1 MEATKTAAPAAAE
14 QTKKKKKKISPYMVF
29 STVVIVLLAIAF
41 AFPLYWIITGSFKT
55 QVSINATTPEWF
67 PSEWVGTN
75 YAKLFSRQKAPLWEF
90 AVPFS
95 SHFSADG
102 KDVIWWAGPQVPA
115 AIRWLVNT
123 VFMAVASMILTCVTS
138 AMAGYALAKKRFI
151 GRGVLFTLIV
161 CAMALPKQVI
171 LIPLLREMSSLQ
183 LYNTIWAVIFPIV
196 GWPFGVFLMK
206 QFSETIPTEI
216 LEAARVDG
224 AGELRTFITV
234 VFPMIK
240 PGIGALAIFTFVNTW
255 NDYFLQLVMLTSRE
269 SWTLPLAIANLQG
282 EMSTDFGLIMA
293 GAALASIPI
302 IIVFVAFQKYFTQ
315 GIAMGAVK
323 G

>member
-1 MEATKTAAPAAAE
+1 MNSAKSKLSGTSTGYK
-14 QTKKKKKKISPYMVF
+14 VF
-29 STVVIVLLAIAF
+29 TIVILVLLAIF
-41 AFPLYWIITGSFKT
+41 FIFPLYWIITGSFKDAAT
-55 QVSINATTPEWF
+55 INAPNPQWF
-67 PSEWVGTN
+67 PLNPTLEN
-75 YAKLFSRQKAPLWEF
+75 YAKLFKQ
-90 AVPFS
+90 
-95 SHFSADG
+95 
-102 KDVIWWAGPQVPA
+102 PA
-115 AIRWLVNT
+115 FQWLLNIIIICVGAL
-123 VFMAVASMILTCVTS
+123 VLTCLTAS
-138 AMAGYALAKKRFI
+138 LAGYALAKKRFY
-151 GRGVLFTLIV
+151 GRGILFTIII

-171 LIPLLREMSSLQ
+171 VIPLAQEMTNFFHLNDT
-183 LYNTIWAVIFPIV
+183 LWAVILPTV

-255 NDYFLQLVMLTSRE
+255 NDYFLQLVMLTSTE